1 MLRVNISKAFSSNS
15 QSSRLKCERHL
26 PMHLGLMVLGFVIPM
41 SWCLLLSQLQTASCL
56 HVWQKCDLCRAT
68 LLLHCKTD
76 WRWMAMR
83 QGAVQV
89 NALEVGQ
96 LGDQTTVSSLEIRL
110 QPSCITAL
118 WKPWVVSMPCSCLA
132 SSCNTYSSNPGWKT

>member
-1 MLRVNISKAFSSNS
+1 
-15 QSSRLKCERHL
+15 
-26 PMHLGLMVLGFVIPM
+26 
-41 SWCLLLSQLQTASCL
+41 
-56 HVWQKCDLCRAT
+56 
-68 LLLHCKTD
+68 
-76 WRWMAMR
+76 MR

-118 WKPWVVSMPCSCLA
+118 
-132 SSCNTYSSNPGWKT
+132 